1 MKTECL
7 EAGKDE
13 NGGFISTAVL
23 VLVTE
28 GDKGKFEISEMK
40 LWPHYC
46 SLFFPTSSMKIL
58 AALIKVNERQ

>member
-40 LWPHYC
+40 LRPHYC
-46 SLFFPTSSMKIL
+46 SLFFSNKFNENSGSSHKS
-58 AALIKVNERQ
+58 E